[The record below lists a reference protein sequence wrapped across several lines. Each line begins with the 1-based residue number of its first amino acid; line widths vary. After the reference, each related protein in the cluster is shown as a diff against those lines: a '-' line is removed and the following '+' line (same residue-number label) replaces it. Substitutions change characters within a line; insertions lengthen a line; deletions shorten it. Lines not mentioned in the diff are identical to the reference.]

1 MRKTYCLLLA
11 LALTVL
17 SGCHFYKETPT
28 TGNDTH
34 LIVDDEN
41 RQVRIKKHP
50 ERIVSLTYGTD
61 EILLDL
67 VDIERIKGLSKY
79 AGDTDLTFITKE
91 QKNKVGVTVDRNLEQ
106 IMKLNPDLVIASTSV
121 SKDIVDSLTRMG
133 VPVYVSIVP
142 TTLAEVETKVTGVA
156 KAVNETGKGEA
167 IIKQMR
173 EENERIEKKLS
184 VIQPNEEKVV
194 LSLSFR
200 GIIGKKGTLFNEI
213 LRRAHVKNGADFASL
228 PAGSSMY
235 ISAEI
240 IPQINPDVFLMPV
253 WKWKESDDEEEFLKE
268 LKNNPAYKGVSAVK
282 NNKFIRLQEKY
293 KYVMSHHVTEAI
305 EETAKA
311 VYPELWQDKN

>member
-1 MRKTYCLLLA
+1 M
-11 LALTVL
+11 
-17 SGCHFYKETPT
+17 
-28 TGNDTH
+28 
-34 LIVDDEN
+34 
-41 RQVRIKKHP
+41 
-50 ERIVSLTYGTD
+50 
-61 EILLDL
+61 

-106 IMKLNPDLVIASTSV
+106 IMKLDPDLVIASTSV
-121 SKDIVDSLTRMG
+121 SKDIIDSLTRMEI
-133 VPVYVSIVP
+133 PVYVSIVP

-167 IIKQMR
+167 IIKHMI

-213 LRRAHVKNGADFASL
+213 LRRAHVKNGADFANL

-235 ISAEI
+235 ISSEI

-305 EETAKA
+305 EETARA
-311 VYPELWQDKN
+311 VYPELW

>member
-1 MRKTYCLLLA
+1 MEFKGQKSNEGFKIMRKTYCLLLA

-28 TGNDTH
+28 AGNDTH

-106 IMKLNPDLVIASTSV
+106 IMKLNHDLVIASTSV
-121 SKDIVDSLTRMG
+121 SKEIINSLTRMG
-133 VPVYVSIVP
+133 IPVYVSIVP

-167 IIKQMR
+167 IIKHMR
-173 EENERIEKKLS
+173 E
-184 VIQPNEEKVV
+184 
-194 LSLSFR
+194 
-200 GIIGKKGTLFNEI
+200 
-213 LRRAHVKNGADFASL
+213 
-228 PAGSSMY
+228 
-235 ISAEI
+235 
-240 IPQINPDVFLMPV
+240 
-253 WKWKESDDEEEFLKE
+253 
-268 LKNNPAYKGVSAVK
+268 
-282 NNKFIRLQEKY
+282 
-293 KYVMSHHVTEAI
+293 
-305 EETAKA
+305 
-311 VYPELWQDKN
+311 